1 MNSQTDVA
9 AALRCLI
16 EPGTVFEIRI
26 PEPTNAYGTQA
37 GYFDDFAAAAKAATT
52 WSGKCS
58 AVYITPNPVAPALLA
73 RAHNRIKKLGKK
85 DRPRQTPTSACG
97 AGCWWTWTP
106 FVPQVFPAAT
116 PSTPPPWS
124 KQSKSATG

>member
-26 PEPTNAYGTQA
+26 PEPTNAYGTQS

-85 DRPRQTPTSACG
+85 DSTTADPDISVRRWMLGNRWIWRVS
-97 AGCWWTWTP
+97 GCLPKAWR
-106 FVPQVFPAAT
+106 
-116 PSTPPPWS
+116 
-124 KQSKSATG
+124 